1 MWPSAL
7 LDQVCVVLFG
17 TEEHKLKAYYQEYVL
32 KVLRPRWTSECVKLT
47 GLIDLRD
54 FAEDTL
60 ALLAHKFDRVSGIG
74 PLDLLIKNIKATQDA
89 SVRRSVTVQY
99 LQEQALTFG
108 PSVTLRNAP
117 HDLVGYVLEQELEV
131 FFRHARDIIK
141 YRPLVSTSPEV
152 IEAVVKDMDAVGPAA
167 TLDHFMKWSSD
178 MGLKTLWHVLALW
191 AANQRGDV
199 EDLFMHVPMPRVF
212 GHPSCVRNAIE
223 KKGAPRKL
231 CKATAHDAIDMDRVV
246 LAGQGRLT
254 FKANGTFQTM
264 MVPQAHLVAVLPGC
278 TKRLV
283 WCVDPRSMSAAIVD
297 LGSAAKLVEFD
308 LPRDDGEANWIDCQ
322 RDSEGTLVLMWG
334 HINALTGALS
344 TQNYMGLAS
353 EEALDQFVDPV
364 GIPARTAVG
373 SRIDFRDHG
382 NLLAVHHTV
391 AETIASGRRTW
402 THSYQ
407 VVFGDHQIMDLT
419 STSRP
424 IEAIFGSPLGLI
436 MLSPLSA
443 SSAIQLWALEA
454 GPDGHEQYVMRQS
467 SSVPALSSGYYT
479 SVTVA

>member
-1 MWPSAL
+1 MWPSSL
-7 LDQVCVVLFG
+7 LDQICVVLFG
-17 TEEHKLKAYYQEYVL
+17 SEEYKLRRYYDEYVL
-32 KVLRPRWTSECVKLT
+32 KVLRPQWTSECVKLT

-60 ALLAHKFDRVSGIG
+60 GLLAHKFGAGASTG
-74 PLDLLIKNIKATQDA
+74 PMDLLIKQIKNTQEP

-99 LQEQALTFG
+99 LQDQALTFG
-108 PSVTLRNAP
+108 PLVSMRNAP
-117 HDLVGYVLEQELEV
+117 HDLVAYVLDQELEI
-131 FFRHARDIIK
+131 FFKHARDIIK
-141 YRPLVSTSPEV
+141 YRPLVSTSSEV
-152 IEAVVKDMDAVGPAA
+152 IEAVVKDMDSIGPAA
-167 TLDHFMKWSSD
+167 TLDHFMKWSAD
-178 MGLKTLWHVLALW
+178 MGLKTMWHVLALW
-191 AANQRGDV
+191 AANQRGEV

-231 CKATAHDAIDMDRVV
+231 CKATAHADIDMDRVV
-246 LAGQGRLT
+246 LAAQGLLT
-254 FKANGTFQTM
+254 YKLNGTFQSLT
-264 MVPQAHLVAVLPGC
+264 VPQAHLVAVLPGC
-278 TKRLV
+278 SKRLV
-283 WCVDPRSMSAAIVD
+283 WCLEPKTMSAAIVD
-297 LGSAAKLVEFD
+297 LAAAKKLVEFE
-308 LPRDDGEANWIDCQ
+308 LPHEEEPNWIDCQ

-334 HINALTGALS
+334 RINALTGALM

-364 GIPARTAVG
+364 SMPARTSVG

-391 AETIASGRRTW
+391 AETAASGTRCW

-407 VVFGDHQIMDLT
+407 VVFGDHQIMEMT

-424 IEAIFGSPLGLI
+424 IEAIFGSPVALL
-436 MLSPLSA
+436 MLSPLSE
-443 SSAIQLWALEA
+443 SSAIQLWALESV
-454 GPDGHEQYVMRQS
+454 DGSDKYVMKKA
-467 SSVPALSSGYYT
+467 SSVPKLPTGYYT